1 MVVRK
6 KNLLDAFQASAPEGR
21 VAARRG
27 NDVRSSAAGP
37 FAPVRESEAALCST
51 SSERSSA
58 TIPQPMPQRIPLW
71 RRSLG
76 DRAVRIAIVAGL
88 LCIGAAYWIG
98 RRQAPAVE
106 AHETPADISVPG
118 ALMRTG
124 AEPPAPVSDTDL
136 ARRNQAMAQA
146 GSAHDQQFMNPANKY
161 TVRVKTFANDASGC
175 AAARALHGY
184 FVRENLPVILPIQ
197 QGKSCVLYVGH
208 DAKKKDAD
216 QLASYIQRMHVPSD
230 AKKAAFED
238 AYVVNIDDV
247 VKR

>member
-27 NDVRSSAAGP
+27 NDARASAAGP
-37 FAPVRESEAALCST
+37 FAPLRETEAAARRPSG
-51 SSERSSA
+51 ERGSPA
-58 TIPQPMPQRIPLW
+58 IPQPMPQRIPLW

-76 DRAVRIAIVAGL
+76 DRAVRVAILAGL
-88 LCIGAAYWIG
+88 ACIAVAYWLG
-98 RRQAPAVE
+98 RRQAPAVD
-106 AHETPADISVPG
+106 AHDAPAEVSAPG

-124 AEPPAPVSDTDL
+124 AEPPAPASDSEL
-136 ARRNQAMAQA
+136 ARRNQALAQA
-146 GSAHDQQFMNPANKY
+146 GSFDDQQFMNPVNKY
-161 TVRVKTFANDASGC
+161 TVRVKTFSNDASGW
-175 AAARALHGY
+175 AAARALHAY

-197 QGKSCVLYVGH
+197 QGKSCILYVGH
-208 DAKKKDAD
+208 DPRKKEAD
-216 QLASYIQRMHVPSD
+216 QLAGYIQRMHVPPD